1 MKLRKK
7 ITVVCLI
14 AALITMLFGFSVSAL
29 AEESYLQGLTV
40 QEKPGDN
47 SQSVAVTE
55 EMTADVSASCDSVVL
70 TAETKEG
77 YTAYVRDGE
86 LEYEL
91 NGYTVDMENTRTI
104 HIVIKDS
111 VGATVPE
118 VNYTLI
124 LYKTDTSVRSVELK
138 YNDGTYTASKV
149 GDQYLINI
157 PSGVSQVELKV
168 NTGSD
173 RAKVLYDGNVS
184 DNKVTLTQDETK
196 VKFVVIPYEGA
207 PQNKGQE
214 YTLTLVRSGSPM
226 NEAGLSAL
234 TADKGSISP
243 AFSSSTQTYT
253 VTVPYGTSA
262 TKLTATAKD
271 STAKVLINTS
281 STASPDN
288 FETAS
293 AGSVSF
299 TTPSLTRGQTVNYY
313 VHVLA
318 ADGETM
324 KTYTVKVYRSNH
336 QESDEARLKSL
347 SVRNYSI
354 LPSFDDSVHDYYLV
368 VPRSE
373 DEVRVNVTA
382 RDSHSEILVD
392 GHSVDSGSSR
402 YVDLGTGNNDIEVK
416 VTSEDGTETETYDLH
431 IYRSTESSGSDYAIE
446 DLTVKTGA
454 ASSSSRLTETT
465 LDRSFSGNVYSYIV
479 DTKTADKYFT
489 VKWEPKDRDSVAF
502 LIYGDTVRPLSGKS
516 YVSAVKMDEDL
527 ESFTVRAYSPDCK
540 TSRDYNFTFDRYV
553 KSSDAYLSDLVV
565 RVNGAKMS
573 LSPEFDEETVSY
585 SVAAAS
591 TATYVTITPTAADAN
606 SSITVNG
613 REVKSGGTS
622 TSISLVGTTTRIP
635 IIVTAEDGSNTC
647 RYYVTINKNNSV
659 DPDDPSVPGGQK
671 KIIMKLGSTSYTVN
685 GENKLLRVAPY
696 MDQKVAR
703 TMVPIRAISEAM
715 GATVNFSN
723 QTKIVEII
731 YGGKT
736 LTMTLG
742 QEISG
747 GSPSYGTP
755 NLISGTTFV
764 PVRYVSEQL
773 NARVDWDGQNQTVT
787 ISQ

>member
-7 ITVVCLI
+7 LTVVCLV
-14 AALITMLFGFSVSAL
+14 AALMAMLFGLSVNAL

-40 QEKPGDN
+40 QEKPGDS
-47 SQSVAVTE
+47 SQPVAVAE
-55 EMTADVSASCDSVVL
+55 EMTADVAASCESVVL

-77 YTAYVRDGE
+77 YTAYVKDGE
-86 LEYEL
+86 LEYAL
-91 NGYTVDMENTRTI
+91 NGYTVDMGNSRTI
-104 HIVIKDS
+104 QIIIKDS
-111 VGATVPE
+111 AGVPVPE
-118 VNYTLI
+118 AEYTLT
-124 LYKTDTSVRSVELK
+124 LHKTDTSVRSVELK
-138 YNDGTYTASKV
+138 YNGGTYTAGKV
-149 GDQYLINI
+149 GDHYLLNI
-157 PSGVSQVELKV
+157 PSGVSQVEIKV

-173 RAKVLYDGNVS
+173 RARVLYDSNVS
-184 DNKVTLTQDETK
+184 DNKITLTQSETK

-207 PQNKGQE
+207 AQSKGQE
-214 YTLTLVRSGSPM
+214 YTLTLVRSVTPM

-234 TADKGSISP
+234 TVSKGSLSP
-243 AFSSSTQTYT
+243 AFSASTQTYT
-253 VTVPYGTSA
+253 VTVPYETST
-262 TKLTATAKD
+262 TKISVTAKD

-281 STASPDN
+281 STAAKSHFDN
-288 FETAS
+288 AS
-293 AGSVSF
+293 VGGASY

-382 RDSHSEILVD
+382 RDSSAEILID
-392 GHSVDSGSSR
+392 GRSVNSGSYR
-402 YVDLGTGNNDIEVK
+402 YVDLGIGDNDIEVK
-416 VTSEDGTETETYDLH
+416 VTSEDGTETESYELH
-431 IYRSTESSGSDYAIE
+431 IYRSSENSGSDYAIE

-502 LIYGDTVRPLSGKS
+502 LIYGDTVRPLSDGS
-516 YVSAVKMDEDL
+516 YVSAVKMDAKQ
-527 ESFTVRAYSPDCK
+527 ESFTIRAYSPDCK
-540 TSRDYNFTFDRYV
+540 TSRDYTFTFDRYV
-553 KSSDAYLSDLVV
+553 KSSEAYLSDLVI
-565 RVNGAKMS
+565 RVNGTKMNF
-573 LSPEFDEETVSY
+573 SPDFDEETISY
-585 SVAAAS
+585 SVAVSDTAS
-591 TATYVTITPTAADAN
+591 YVTITPTAVDAN
-606 SSITVNG
+606 STITVNG
-613 REVKSGGTS
+613 REVKSGSTS
-622 TSISLVGTTTRIP
+622 SSISLVGATTRIP
-635 IIVTAEDGSNTC
+635 IIVTSEDGSNTY
-647 RYYVTINKNNSV
+647 RYYVTVNKTSTVN
-659 DPDDPSVPGGQK
+659 PDNPSDPGGQK
-671 KIIMKLGSTSYTVN
+671 KIVLKLGSTSYTVN
-685 GENKLLRVAPY
+685 GESKSLRVAPY

-723 QTKIVEII
+723 QTKMVEII

-742 QEISG
+742 QEIAG

-787 ISQ
+787 ITQ